1 MKRGS
6 GILAVF
12 AVVFCM
18 LFSLWKETAVPI
30 RAADGTFQK
39 VTLSLNSNASDGAS
53 IDLYLRDSVHYI
65 AIDDLC
71 TLARCT
77 RSVDGGLIS
86 VAQGI
91 RRVEF
96 QEDGTAD
103 CLPLDAASF
112 PAQPERPCV
121 NLYPV
126 WGEYLRASGE
136 EEAYFLPADYDGDGR
151 KEAFGFTGT
160 FDGQKGYDGVKIYYI
175 SAVGEVECVRSRTEY
190 GEPLYGYLLT
200 QPAGGTEE
208 GENYFLSAS
217 GHRFLVWEISAYGSG
232 SSSVILGVKDGKAY
246 EPSISER
253 YMTFQQTG
261 PAEFTGLVS
270 DFSEGGHAY
279 REQRFAYEKSTGEF
293 EPAGGETGIDE
304 EKKTAVNKERKQ
316 P

>member
-112 PAQPERPCV
+112 PAQPEPPLRE
-121 NLYPV
+121 PV
-126 WGEYLRASGE
+126 SGM
-136 EEAYFLPADYDGDGR
+136 GR
-151 KEAFGFTGT
+151 
-160 FDGQKGYDGVKIYYI
+160 I
-175 SAVGEVECVRSRTEY
+175 SAGLGR
-190 GEPLYGYLLT
+190 
-200 QPAGGTEE
+200 GGSV
-208 GENYFLSAS
+208 FSS
-217 GHRFLVWEISAYGSG
+217 G
-232 SSSVILGVKDGKAY
+232 
-246 EPSISER
+246 
-253 YMTFQQTG
+253 
-261 PAEFTGLVS
+261 GLRR
-270 DFSEGGHAY
+270 GW
-279 REQRFAYEKSTGEF
+279 
-293 EPAGGETGIDE
+293 
-304 EKKTAVNKERKQ
+304 KERGLWLYRNF
-316 P
+316 